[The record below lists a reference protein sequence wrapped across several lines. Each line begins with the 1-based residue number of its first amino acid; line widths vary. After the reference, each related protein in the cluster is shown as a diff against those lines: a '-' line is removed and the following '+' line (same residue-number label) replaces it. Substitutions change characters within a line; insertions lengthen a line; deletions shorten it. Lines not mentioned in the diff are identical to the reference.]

1 LAYQPVEEVNRVLRK
16 LRVHTPHTVTNP
28 DILRA
33 EIDAVR
39 VCGYATNREGWRVG
53 VAGAAAPVFVG
64 RNNAI
69 AALAIVG
76 LADRLDDDKLKS
88 SGELLS
94 KIAMEL
100 SIKLG
105 YDERNQA

>member
-1 LAYQPVEEVNRVLRK
+1 
-16 LRVHTPHTVTNP
+16 
-28 DILRA
+28 
-33 EIDAVR
+33 
-39 VCGYATNREGWRVG
+39 
-53 VAGAAAPVFVG
+53 
-64 RNNAI
+64 
-69 AALAIVG
+69 LAIVG